1 MRVRE
6 CEAPTE
12 GRISDKRR
20 GADEGKMEV
29 IVYECNEREEK
40 GHKMRGGVT

>member
-1 MRVRE
+1 MIVRE
-6 CEAPTE
+6 CEAVTE

-20 GADEGKMEV
+20 GGDEGKMEV